1 MAGRRGAAGAGGRR
15 SLAGSGTIR
24 AVAWPA
30 ALALAGAAGGPL
42 GSFLRRLAEGFE
54 NNLVRE
60 GRYLLI
66 LDGLA
71 TTTVLS
77 VLSCLLGT
85 ALGALVCFLRMSPRR
100 ALSAPARAYIA
111 VLRGTPVLVL
121 LMLLYYVAF
130 ASVNVSAVLVAVLAF
145 GLNFG
150 AYAAEIY
157 RTGIE
162 SVDRGQAEAG
172 IALGFTKAAA
182 FRHVVLPQTVRRIL
196 PVYEGE
202 LVSMVKMTSVV
213 GYIAVQDLTK
223 ASDIIRSRTFDAFFP
238 LVMVAV
244 LYFLISGLLIRALGS
259 VGRWTDPRRK
269 AAREAGA

>member
-1 MAGRRGAAGAGGRR
+1 MGG
-15 SLAGSGTIR
+15 GGTTL

-30 ALALAGAAGGPL
+30 VLALAGAAGGPP
-42 GSFLRRLAEGFE
+42 GTFLRRVAEGFE

-71 TTTVLS
+71 TTVLIS
-77 VLSCLLGT
+77 VLAGLLGT

-100 ALSAPARAYIA
+100 ALSVPARAYVA
-111 VLRGTPVLVL
+111 LLRGTPVLVL

-145 GLNFG
+145 GLNLG

-196 PVYEGE
+196 PVYKGE

-223 ASDIIRSRTFDAFFP
+223 ASDLIRSRTFDAFFP
-238 LVMVAV
+238 LVLVAV
-244 LYFLISGLLIRALGS
+244 LYFLVSGLLIHALGS
-259 VGRWTDPRRK
+259 VERWTDPRRK
-269 AAREAGA
+269 AARGGGA